1 MLVYRNI
8 KVGMQMVYKF
18 AYIFGVKDKV
28 SNYIFNVLKLRHYVC
43 LINVTKPRT
52 GIQSIKEI

>member
-1 MLVYRNI
+1 
-8 KVGMQMVYKF
+8 MVYKF